1 MWAPCLGSAR
11 ERRHSTHVF
20 TEPHRRAA
28 VLPEA
33 QSRRASRGRRHPRG
47 SRNRGITVPEF
58 GRDLQDPHVQP
69 LCPLLTALSATSPQL
84 WNTSG
89 FGDSPT
95 TLRSCATAAPLFG
108 DKILP
113 NIQPEITESNPWLYP
128 GPPKPYVRPSG
139 PRAQGCAPRRPSA
152 AEPFPKLC
160 AKRTPARTW
169 AGNTALLGPHSIPTS
184 HPRMGA
190 DGRGDARPTHLGT
203 RRPRP
208 RDGRSCVAPSPGGS
222 SRPGAPR
229 ARRTPRYP
237 AARARCRTRTNPGR
251 WRRRRARSPA
261 AGTPPAR
268 RGSPSRRRTPYPT
281 SRRAAPPPDRG
292 SSRCRSPTARRHLR
306 VGARTATAGIG
317 KGGKGGVG
325 GKRGGE
331 RLGETL
337 GGWGEAWG

>member
-20 TEPHRRAA
+20 TEPQHRRAA

-58 GRDLQDPHVQP
+58 GRDLQDPHVPP

-84 WNTSG
+84 WNTST

-113 NIQPEITESNPWLYP
+113 NIQPEITESNPRLYP
-128 GPPKPYVRPSG
+128 GPPKPYMRPSG

-184 HPRMGA
+184 HPGWERTGGA
-190 DGRGDARPTHLGT
+190 MLGPRTSAHDARVLVMAAVVLPPAQVEAVGQARLV
-203 RRPRP
+203 P
-208 RDGRSCVAPSPGGS
+208 VAPHVIQQHG
-222 SRPGAPR
+222 
-229 ARRTPRYP
+229 P
-237 AARARCRTRTNPGR
+237 AAVPERTQDGGGDGG
-251 WRRRRARSPA
+251 PA
-261 AGTPPAR
+261 AQLPAH
-268 RGSPSRRRTPYPT
+268 
-281 SRRAAPPPDRG
+281 
-292 SSRCRSPTARRHLR
+292 HLR
-306 VGARTATAGIG
+306 VGEGPVVVAHRTPRPAVPHLHPTAAAPVAVRQPHAATCGWAPAQPLRESGR
-317 KGGKGGVG
+317 GV
-325 GKRGGE
+325 
-331 RLGETL
+331 
-337 GGWGEAWG
+337 